1 MAAPPDAGWSS
12 GWWRS
17 AGGNI
22 GGGQPQGGWGQ
33 PQQPQGGN
41 QFSGGAQ
48 SRLQQLALQR
58 RLTKADWTPM
68 MTFRSDL
75 SLKQ

>member
-1 MAAPPDAGWSS
+1 MNVG
-12 GWWRS
+12 GTMQMLGGRQGGV

-48 SRLQQLALQR
+48 VRPQQSAPAAPSEPA
-58 RLTKADWTPM
+58 ADG
-68 MTFRSDL
+68 L
-75 SLKQ
+75 

>member
-1 MAAPPDAGWSS
+1 MLGGPR
-12 GWWRS
+12 WRCS

-48 SRLQQLALQR
+48 SARSSSLRQRLSTSCR
-58 RLTKADWTPM
+58 WTLM